1 LARVLADGAYDVFV
15 VHAEARDDG
24 ALDLEL
30 TILSGDRKGEVV
42 ALQARNLGVDELEA
56 LGMPGTLLIAEGR
69 PSLVLG

>member
-1 LARVLADGAYDVFV
+1 MLADGAYDVFV
-15 VHAEARDDG
+15 VHAAARDDG
-24 ALDLEL
+24 ALDVEL